1 MICLLYLFHLI
12 FLILLIFL
20 NDAVDILKK
29 QAVDKLPNDLEGM
42 EASLQ
47 RLLALI
53 DDVYKYVDSVVV
65 SRRWNLSHRA
75 TVLLLIR
82 VIHTFCFQEGH
93 TPADN
98 SIGRFLA
105 DTVASIPEISAFDKL
120 ANDSIQVRL
129 KVPLLRMNRSYY

>member
-12 FLILLIFL
+12 FLLLLIFF

-42 EASLQ
+42 EASMQ
-47 RLLALI
+47 RLLVLI

-65 SRRWNLSHRA
+65 SRRWNLSHFA
-75 TVLLLIR
+75 TVSPLIR

-93 TPADN
+93 TLADN

-105 DTVASIPEISAFDKL
+105 DTVASVPELSAFDKL

-129 KVPLLRMNRSYY
+129 KVPLSRMNRSYN